1 LRRSRTNGYVTGD
14 EQRDSEQSDVQTLRA
29 LHFGFIPRSVAA
41 DPSAGHIR
49 IEDVGRAVDDF
60 QARDA
65 SLPGWNGRMMSESA
79 WEVKKEENGPD

>member
-1 LRRSRTNGYVTGD
+1 M
-14 EQRDSEQSDVQTLRA
+14 
-29 LHFGFIPRSVAA
+29 AA